1 MLIKFQCP
9 ASRNALP
16 LPPHPEEAGQTV
28 WRAKHPPAPYMAAV
42 LIEALD
48 LEPGR
53 IVRLIVEKVYG
64 LQARV
69 DIVIEAL

>member
-1 MLIKFQCP
+1 
-9 ASRNALP
+9 
-16 LPPHPEEAGQTV
+16 
-28 WRAKHPPAPYMAAV
+28 MAAV